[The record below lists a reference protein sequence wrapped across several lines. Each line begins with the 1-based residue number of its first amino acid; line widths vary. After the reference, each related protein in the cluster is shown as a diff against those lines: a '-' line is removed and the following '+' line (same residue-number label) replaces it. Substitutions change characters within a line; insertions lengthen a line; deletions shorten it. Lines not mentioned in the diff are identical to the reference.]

1 VSAGVLEQD
10 ALYSVAPDFRLPE
23 LLSACEGAERMDERE
38 RSLLQS
44 TYYDTAGLVLMS
56 HGIALRYRESDQ
68 DSSWSLAMG
77 DGSERTDVGPAGRGG
92 GLPPAMR
99 AAVHEHVAAEPLVPL
114 ISVVLTRRTHAICA
128 SDGRELALLHDDI
141 VQAEDLR
148 TAAVLFMRRTLQV
161 SPGEDPDART
171 IPAITEC
178 LVAAGAICT
187 TTSTTTTT
195 DSTSA
200 ARTGEV

>member
-1 VSAGVLEQD
+1 VSAEVLEQD
-10 ALYSVAPDFRLPE
+10 ALYSVPPGFQLPDLPK
-23 LLSACEGAERMDERE
+23 ACEGADRMDERDQ
-38 RSLLQS
+38 SLLQS
-44 TYYDTAGLVLMS
+44 TYYDTAGLILMS

-77 DGSERTDVGPAGRGG
+77 DGSERTDVGAAGRGG

-114 ISVVLTRRTHAICA
+114 ISVVLTRRTHAICGP
-128 SDGRELALLHDDI
+128 DGRELALLHDDI

-161 SPGEDPDART
+161 SPGEDPDPQT
-171 IPAITEC
+171 IPAIAEC
-178 LVAAGAICT
+178 LVASGAICIT
-187 TTSTTTTT
+187 TES
-195 DSTSA
+195 SVA
-200 ARTGEV
+200 AMTGEAS